1 VRKVWNDW
9 NMAEVNRRVVFRIR
23 FAEIEFMDLDQDS
36 NICTIGG
43 CRGRITMY
51 DDPAM
56 QTYQPYNSYELSPN
70 EAFKFIF
77 AFRDQ
82 EEFVERVKN
91 EVKEGAWGRKH
102 DGHKLG
108 T

>member
-23 FAEIEFMDLDQDS
+23 FAEIEFMDLDQGS

-56 QTYQPYNSYELSPN
+56 QAYQPYNSYELSPN

-82 EEFVERVKN
+82 EEFVERLKSEIN
-91 EVKEGAWGRKH
+91 EGVWGKKP
-102 DGHKLG
+102 DGLI
-108 T
+108 